1 MLNNSNQ
8 KLKKMVVSLTI
19 VALTYSNFVLV
30 GSKMFKGLISY
41 ALDDTEQITE
51 EVNEDEAMCEVTV
64 DKNDIHKTAM
74 TEEITNFDEKLNLK
88 LKNVKNVLIED
99 FATSFFD
106 MEDNETEDAKTNQ
119 NS

>member
-30 GSKMFKGLISY
+30 GSKMYKGLVSY
-41 ALDDTEQITE
+41 AEDGIQTETE
-51 EVNEDEAMCEVTV
+51 SEENDVLCEALLET
-64 DKNDIHKTAM
+64 NDIHKTAM
-74 TEEITNFDEKLNLK
+74 TEETTNFDEKLNLK

-106 MEDNETEDAKTNQ
+106 M
-119 NS
+119 